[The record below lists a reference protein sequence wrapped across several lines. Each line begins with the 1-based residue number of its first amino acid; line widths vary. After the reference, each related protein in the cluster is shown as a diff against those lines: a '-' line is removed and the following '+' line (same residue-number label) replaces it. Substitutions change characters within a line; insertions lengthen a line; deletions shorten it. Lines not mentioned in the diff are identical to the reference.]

1 MNSFNKLNGIGLGYK
16 TSITFS
22 LMSIFALMFAPSVLS
37 EAFAD
42 SESNLTWQLVFIK
55 NEECDQ
61 SDTLDKV
68 YASLTSKYFELYQLE
83 NTVYDVN
90 CMSESEYQEFQM
102 NEETNLLI
110 LIYNGHM
117 GQKILEPNNVDGV
130 YVHTGDD
137 RTQNHLV
144 IMCHCSDY
152 DTGYERTLPSWI
164 LSHELSHFVLSYK
177 GYPQSDIQERI
188 HDIEKGYDN
197 CIGTNF
203 QDSSCDEFK
212 TSVRPE
218 SSAKDFVVMTPYEPA
233 IGNKLIK
240 YIPDDFS
247 DSEVIELQR
256 SLAKMWIINSID
268 DEAYATT
275 LKHFIDTPIVDQSET
290 HEPFMEIPNGFV
302 IAETSKPKDIE
313 WDEYLNPETQN
324 QDNLNNLLNYIP
336 FDLEEQV
343 EEFYLEKMP
352 NWFKTRAMLWSEQ
365 RISDKVFFDGVE
377 HLVRMNVIKL
387 S

>member
-16 TSITFS
+16 TSVTFS
-22 LMSIFALMFAPSVLS
+22 LMSIFALMIVPSTIS
-37 EAFAD
+37 EAFAE

-61 SDTLDKV
+61 NDTLDDV

-110 LIYNGHM
+110 LVYDGYM
-117 GQKILEPNNVDGV
+117 GQKILESNNVDGI

-177 GYPQSDIQERI
+177 GFSQSDIQERI

-212 TSVRPE
+212 ISIRPD
-218 SSAKDFVVMTPYEPA
+218 SSARDFVVMTPYEPA
-233 IGNKLIK
+233 VGNKLIK
-240 YIPDDFS
+240 YISDDFS
-247 DSEVIELQR
+247 DSEIIELQR
-256 SLAKMWIINSID
+256 SLAKMWIVNSID

-275 LKHFIDTPIVDQSET
+275 LKHLIDTPIVDNSET
-290 HEPFMEIPNGFV
+290 HKPFMEIPNGFV

-324 QDNLNNLLNYIP
+324 QDNISNLINYIP

-343 EEFYLEKMP
+343 EEFSLEKMP
-352 NWFKTRAMLWSEQ
+352 NWFKTRALLWSED
-365 RISDKVFFDGVE
+365 RISNKVFFDGVE
-377 HLVRMNVIKL
+377 HLVRMNIIKL
-387 S
+387 N